1 MSGDLSWQPD
11 EPVGGE
17 DWYALVHSYWRR
29 RLTVRFEMFARQRH
43 LEQIRKEACDA
54 LQIAELATVE
64 AYRRVWQPAPG
75 RHATTLGV
83 LAALGDERVTSPV
96 RPPRILLT
104 SDEFYRND
112 NRMSFERSLAA
123 LQATPRELATFG
135 TALDEEGDEIAD
147 PRGHSDR
154 LARRLVEATTGACAE
169 LTTILGGILDGKVGS
184 QYDSITNRATI
195 GGRENRRLP
204 EDFAAS
210 RRLLETVASHLR
222 RGLDLELER
231 SV

>member
-1 MSGDLSWQPD
+1 M
-11 EPVGGE
+11 
-17 DWYALVHSYWRR
+17 
-29 RLTVRFEMFARQRH
+29 
-43 LEQIRKEACDA
+43 
-54 LQIAELATVE
+54 
-64 AYRRVWQPAPG
+64 
-75 RHATTLGV
+75 
-83 LAALGDERVTSPV
+83 LAALGDERATSLL
-96 RPPRILLT
+96 RPLRILLT

-123 LQATPRELATFG
+123 LQATSRELAPFG
-135 TALDEEGDEIAD
+135 AALDEEGDEIAD

-154 LARRLVEATTGACAE
+154 LVEATTGAGTE
-169 LTTILGGILDGKVGS
+169 LTAILGGILDGKVGS

-195 GGRENRRLP
+195 GGRENRRLL

-222 RGLDLELER
+222 HGLDLELER